1 MTGID
6 TAWLD
11 ARIAATQA
19 LILAYEA
26 AILAIGNGVQSYTLD
41 TGQSRQ
47 VVTRADLGTLNAM
60 LNSLMNR
67 YATLD
72 ARRNGS
78 HVFVDAPGW

>member
-1 MTGID
+1 MTALD

-11 ARIAATQA
+11 ARILSMQT
-19 LILAYEA
+19 LILVYEA
-26 AILAIGNGVQSYTLD
+26 AIMAIGNGVQSYTLE

-47 VVTRADLGTLNAM
+47 VVTRSDLGTLQAF
-60 LNSLMNR
+60 LDGLYNR
-67 YATLD
+67 YAILD